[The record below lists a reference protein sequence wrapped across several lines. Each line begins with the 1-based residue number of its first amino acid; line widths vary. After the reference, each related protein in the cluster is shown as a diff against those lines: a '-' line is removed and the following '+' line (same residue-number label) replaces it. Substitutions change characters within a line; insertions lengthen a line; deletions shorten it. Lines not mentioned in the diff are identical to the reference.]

1 MPACRVAQVLFY
13 CGTLQ
18 HEFIE
23 EYKHAHGMEKPTG
36 PGRQEPR
43 GFQKER
49 REPVPLPVSGTDTLS
64 RAGSCGDP
72 QRAIAKRSSNVI
84 GGWWNDE
91 LFQRD
96 LPAPA
101 ARPVN
106 GIGTQS
112 QREVGSFY
120 HDKETFGESPKPTTK
135 FNRKKVIET
144 IVSSSFA
151 LEDLPIA
158 DRML

>member
-1 MPACRVAQVLFY
+1 MAAQVLFY

-43 GFQKER
+43 GFEKER
-49 REPVPLPVSGTDTLS
+49 RQPIPLPISGTDTLA
-64 RAGSCGDP
+64 RTGSCGDP
-72 QRAIAKRSSNVI
+72 QAVVAKRSSNVI

-91 LFQRD
+91 LFQREA
-96 LPAPA
+96 PAPA
-101 ARPVN
+101 AHQVT

-112 QREVGSFY
+112 QRDVGAFY
-120 HDKETFGESPKPTTK
+120 HDDMFQKEKPTTK

-144 IVSSSFA
+144 IVTSSFA
-151 LEDLPIA
+151 LSDLPTA